1 MIFLSTFNLGL
12 TFCGDQGLAFNQPSD
27 WYETNIIEKSFEFPL
42 KWLLTG
48 ENRSWNSWDIIKI
61 VSSTST
67 HF

>member
-1 MIFLSTFNLGL
+1 MVFLYRIQGNDLFVNFDLGL

-48 ENRSWNSWDIIKI
+48 GNWS
-61 VSSTST
+61 
-67 HF
+67 